1 MGVIYWLSREE
12 KNMQKKFHNVLL
24 GISVLPALLVLPAW
38 AVDVSTFEELT
49 NAIADGGNIS
59 FNNDIDVLDNVTFGT
74 NATVDG
80 KTNTFNIKTY
90 GVPEKIDAINYYTSA
105 YTMSGGDEPAGVFYR
120 STSSVAVGTVLYSDA
135 AMTQEFGTVTFKGG
149 PSSNYV
155 YSVDSVGTR
164 LTLTRDAESD
174 SGRFIAFRDE
184 NNNLIYAYVKSGGTV
199 ADIGSSTKFYS
210 TTTANATYQLAML
223 GFETGEDDTY
233 YIKELETFTY
243 EQTGKPHNVYILD
256 GQEYYSTFSDNP
268 SALYTSPNL
277 GTENK
282 VYGLNGNGEAISASG
297 KIVVAQGVDLTL
309 KNFEEIGGFY
319 STTSGG
325 ILNLKS
331 ASLNV
336 ENTKF
341 KNNAVAVNSN
351 GGAIYMD
358 TNSSLILDSKTSF
371 ENNSAKNGGAIHLG
385 NNSSTLDLGGA
396 SFDSN
401 TAINQG
407 GAVYVGTYKVDETLS
422 IRGGKFTN
430 NTAVQGGALFLPDD
444 VNREVYIGN
453 ATFKSNK
460 ATGREEAIG
469 GAVAFGMTTFRK
481 GAPLTDEDLAD
492 LKSLTIDGATFTNN
506 EAVFVDD
513 AGFYSGVGGALG
525 QLMVQK
531 YTYFS
536 NGALYREGTKVYI
549 KNGTQFIG
557 NVAGAEGGALNSD
570 SELNISD
577 SIFTGNKTLGTAI
590 GTSLNDSNEGGGAIF
605 MYDDSI
611 ATITNSTFTS
621 NESGTWG
628 GAISTRGIS
637 SAAPGA
643 ASSLNIVGGTFENN
657 SAVYGGAVANSLKN
671 VLDGEEITKYGAQ
684 ISGVTFTGNTAT
696 TEGGAIYNNGDMTF
710 AGTNSFSGNTAADVA
725 NDIYNAGTLTLADGS
740 TTTIDGGITGGG
752 TLNIANGATFNL
764 GTASVTQGTMV
775 LDGTLNATLKDA
787 DNFAF
792 FVVEDEFNGD
802 GTLNFDLRA
811 AGEYNVFQGAL
822 FDKDKVSV
830 SGGIFD
836 WDWNEDFDTIV
847 ATMKSTEEIAAENGI
862 SNEAATTVANLVN
875 SSSGQLNDFA
885 VAIQDKLSSGDAD
898 TAAAVEH
905 AHAAIH
911 PETESV
917 VQTVAMSVQNTV
929 ANLAAGRLAALGIGR
944 NGGDVNVTGGGV
956 WAQGIYNKSK
966 QNGAFN
972 GYTRGV
978 TGGVD
983 MTLDRVLTLGAGYSY
998 AHSDMSGTARDTDVD
1013 SSTIFAYGQYKPTDW
1028 FVHAMANYTMSDYSE
1043 HAVALGTNIDANY
1056 DVRAYGGQVMTGYD
1070 FAGGITPAIGVRY
1083 MHISADE
1090 YKNSLGIKNKLQDSD
1105 YMTAMLETKWTY
1117 GFQLSRGLVLRPELR
1132 YAVKY
1137 DFVSDEQTATILLPG
1152 VDSYVM
1158 DGNRLSRL
1166 GAEFGGG
1173 LGMKFSGLDLSV
1185 NYDIE
1190 IREGFTSQTGR
1201 VRVRYEF

>member
-1 MGVIYWLSREE
+1 MH
-12 KNMQKKFHNVLL
+12 KTFHNILF
-24 GISVLPALLVLPAW
+24 GISVLPALLVMPAL

-74 NATVDG
+74 NTTIDG

-90 GVPEKIDAINYYTSA
+90 GVPEKIGAINYYTSA

-149 PSSNYV
+149 TSSNYV

-210 TTTANATYQLAML
+210 TTSANAAYQLAML

-243 EQTGKPHNVYILD
+243 EQTGKPHNVYTLD

-319 STTSGG
+319 SASSGG
-325 ILNLKS
+325 GVLNLKS

-341 KNNAVAVNSN
+341 KNNAVGVNYN

-358 TNSSLILDSKTSF
+358 TNSSLTLDSKTSF
-371 ENNSAKNGGAIHLG
+371 ENNSAKNGGAIYLG

-430 NTAVQGGALFLPDD
+430 NTAVQGGALFLPND

-453 ATFKSNK
+453 ATFTSNK

-469 GAVAFGMTTFRK
+469 GAVVFGMTTFRK

-621 NESGTWG
+621 NKSGTWG

-643 ASSLNIVGGTFENN
+643 TSSLNIVGGTFENN

-671 VLDGEEITKYGAQ
+671 VLDGEEITKYGAR
-684 ISGVTFTGNTAT
+684 ISGATFTGNTAT
-696 TEGGAIYNNGDMTF
+696 TDGGAIYNNGDMTF
-710 AGTNSFSGNTAADVA
+710 AGTNSFTGNTAGGAA

-740 TTTIDGGITGGG
+740 TTTMDGGITGDGS
-752 TLNIANGATFNL
+752 LNIASAATLNL
-764 GTASVTQGTMV
+764 GTASITQATMT
-775 LDGTLNATLKDA
+775 LDGILNATLQDA
-787 DNFAF
+787 NNFASF
-792 FVVEDEFNGD
+792 DIADSFGGD
-802 GTLNFDLRA
+802 GGTLNLVLRG
-811 AGEYNVFQGAL
+811 AGEYNVFQGAV
-822 FDKDKVSV
+822 FDNANVAVS
-830 SGGIFD
+830 SGVFD
-836 WDWNEDFDTIV
+836 YEWNEGFDTIT
-847 ATMKSTEEIAAENGI
+847 ATMKSTEDIAAENGI
-862 SNEAATTVANLVN
+862 SAAAATTVANLVN
-875 SSSGQLNDFA
+875 SSSDELNDLA
-885 VAIQDKLSSGDAD
+885 NAIQDKLASGDAD
-898 TAAAVEH
+898 AAAAVEQ

-917 VQTVAMSVQNTV
+917 VQSVAMHVQNTV
-929 ANLAAGRLAALGIGR
+929 ANLAAGRLTALTLGR
-944 NGGDVNVTGGGV
+944 GGGDVDITAGGV

-966 QNGAFN
+966 QNDAFR

-978 TGGVD
+978 AGGVD
-983 MTLDRVLTLGAGYSY
+983 MTMNRVLTLGAGYSY
-998 AHSDMSGTARDTDVD
+998 AHSDITGTARDTEVD

-1028 FVHAMANYTMSDYSE
+1028 FVNAMANYTMSDYSE

-1056 DVRAYGGQVMTGYD
+1056 DVRSYGGQVMTGYD
-1070 FAGGITPAIGVRY
+1070 FAGGITPAVGVRY

-1105 YMTAMLETKWTY
+1105 YMTAVLETRWTY
-1117 GFQLSRGLVLRPELR
+1117 GFKLNRGLMLKPELR

-1137 DFVSDEQTATILLPG
+1137 DFMSDDQVATILLPG
-1152 VDSYVM
+1152 VDSYALN
-1158 DGNRLSRL
+1158 GTRLSRL

-1173 LGMKFSGLDLSV
+1173 LGIRAGGLDLSM
-1185 NYDIE
+1185 NYEIE

-1201 VRVRYEF
+1201 ARIRYEF

>member
-1 MGVIYWLSREE
+1 
-12 KNMQKKFHNVLL
+12 MQKKLHNVLL
-24 GISVLPALLVLPAW
+24 GVSVLSALVVFPAG
-38 AVDVSTFEELT
+38 AVEVSTFEELM
-49 NAIADGGNIS
+49 NAITDDGNIS

-74 NATVDG
+74 NATIDG

-90 GVPEKIDAINYYTSA
+90 GTPQKIGAVGYYTSN
-105 YTMSGGDEPAGVFYR
+105 YTMGGENGGTGVFYR
-120 STSSVAVGTVLYSDA
+120 STLNVAVGTVLYSDA

-149 PSSNYV
+149 LSSNYV
-155 YSVDSVGTR
+155 YSVDSIGTQ

-184 NNNLIYAYVKSGGTV
+184 NDNLIYAYVKSNGTV
-199 ADIGSSTKFYS
+199 ADINSTTKFYS
-210 TTTANATYQLAML
+210 TTTANGAYQLAMV
-223 GFETGEDDTY
+223 GFEVGEEDTF

-243 EQTGKPHNVYILD
+243 EQTGKPHNVYTLD
-256 GQEYYSTFSDNP
+256 GQEYYSAFSDNP
-268 SALYTSPNL
+268 TALYTSPDL
-277 GTENK
+277 GTASK
-282 VYGLNGNGEAISASG
+282 IYSLNANGEAIATG

-309 KNFEEIGGFY
+309 KNFGEISGFY
-319 STTSGG
+319 STGSNGG
-325 ILNLKS
+325 VINIKS
-331 ASLNV
+331 ANLNI

-341 KNNAVAVNSN
+341 QNNAVGANYN

-358 TNSSLILDSKTSF
+358 ANSSLTLDSRTSF
-371 ENNSAKNGGAIHLG
+371 ENNSAKNGGAIYLG

-401 TAINQG
+401 TATNQG
-407 GAVYVGTYKVDETLS
+407 GAVYAGNYKPEETLN
-422 IRGGKFTN
+422 IANAKFTG
-430 NTAVQGGALFLPDD
+430 NTAVQGGALFLPSDI
-444 VNREVYIGN
+444 NREVYIGN
-453 ATFKSNK
+453 ATFTSNK
-460 ATGREEAIG
+460 AMGNENVIG
-469 GAVAFGMTTFRK
+469 GAVVFGMTTSSK
-481 GAPLTDEDLAD
+481 GAPLTDQDLAE

-506 EAVFVDD
+506 EAVFVDGTGNYWG
-513 AGFYSGVGGALG
+513 AGGALG

-531 YTYFS
+531 YTYYA
-536 NGALYREGTKVYI
+536 NGALYREGAKVYI

-557 NVAGAEGGALNSD
+557 NIAGAEGGALNSD

-577 SIFTGNKTLGTAI
+577 SIFTGNKTLGTTI
-590 GTSLNDSNEGGGAIF
+590 GTNSSDSNEGGGAIF
-605 MYDDSI
+605 LYDDSV
-611 ATITNSTFTS
+611 ATITNTTFTS

-628 GAISTRGIS
+628 GAISSRGIS
-637 SAAPGA
+637 SAQPGA
-643 ASSLNIVGGTFENN
+643 ASSLSIVGGTFDSN

-684 ISGVTFTGNTAT
+684 ISGAAFTGNTAT
-696 TEGGAIYNNGDMTF
+696 ADGGAIYNIGDITF
-710 AGTNSFSGNTAADVA
+710 AGTNSFNGNTAGGVA
-725 NDIYNAGTLTLADGS
+725 NDIYNAGTLNFADGS
-740 TTTIDGGITGGG
+740 ETTMDGGVTGDGVL
-752 TLNIANGATFNL
+752 TIASGATLNL
-764 GTASVTQGTMV
+764 GTASVTQAAMT
-775 LDGTLNATLKDA
+775 LDGTLNATLQGA

-792 FVVEDEFNGD
+792 FDISDSFGGD
-802 GTLNFDLRA
+802 NGTLNFDLRA
-811 AGEYNVFQGAL
+811 AGEYNVFRGAL
-822 FDKDKVSV
+822 FDHENVSV
-830 SGGIFD
+830 SASIFD
-836 WDWNEDFDTIV
+836 WNWNENFDTIT
-847 ATMKSTEEIAAENGI
+847 ATMKSVEDIANENGL

-875 SSSGQLNDFA
+875 SSSDKLKDLAN
-885 VAIQDKLSSGDAD
+885 AIQDKLASGDAD
-898 TAAAVEH
+898 TVAAVEH
-905 AHAAIH
+905 AHVAIH

-917 VQTVAMSVQNTV
+917 VQTVAMHVQNTV
-929 ANLAAGRLAALGIGR
+929 ANLAAGRLTALNIGR

-956 WAQGIYNKSK
+956 WVQGIYNKSK

-972 GYTRGV
+972 GYTRGIA
-978 TGGVD
+978 GGMD

-1056 DVRAYGGQVMTGYD
+1056 DVRAYGGNVMTGYD
-1070 FAGGITPAIGVRY
+1070 FAGGITPAVGVRY

-1105 YMTAMLETKWTY
+1105 YMTAILETKWTY
-1117 GFQLSRGLVLRPELR
+1117 GFKLNRGLMLCPELR

-1137 DFVSDEQTATILLPG
+1137 DFMSDEQTATILLPG

-1158 DGNRLSRL
+1158 DGTRLSRL

-1173 LGMKFSGLDLSV
+1173 LAVKVSGLDLSV

-1201 VRVRYEF
+1201 VRARYEF